1 MALLGGNILTVAL
14 ALSSTSSSAARTFG
28 GMEGDG
34 AGLGWLGLISCGECL
49 PIPIWASNGLTDG
62 LTQGSAIDPRIQG
75 IPGIRNKIWD
85 SFSKSGIWDWDGRVF
100 RWLF

>member
-1 MALLGGNILTVAL
+1 MALLGGNILIVAL

-62 LTQGSAIDPRIQG
+62 LTQGSAIDPRIL
-75 IPGIRNKIWD
+75 GIRNKIWN
-85 SFSKSGIWDWDGRVF
+85 SFSKSGIWHWDRRVF
-100 RWLF
+100 